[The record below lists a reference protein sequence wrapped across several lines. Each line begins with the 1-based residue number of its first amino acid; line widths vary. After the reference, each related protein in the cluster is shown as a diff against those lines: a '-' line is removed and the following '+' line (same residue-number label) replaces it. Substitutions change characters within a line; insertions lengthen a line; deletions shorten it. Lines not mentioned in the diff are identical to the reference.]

1 MAASD
6 SDAAGGPPTGPSTE
20 FTEQVRALTRAGVS
34 GEATSALFARL
45 YDELRSLAE
54 ALMARERSGHTLTP
68 TALVHEAFLRLVD
81 QSRIE
86 WLDRS
91 HFFGFAARVMRQVLV
106 DHARRRRAQKR
117 GGEQERVSL
126 TFAESITP
134 VDAPDVLALDMALD
148 ALAREDERSA
158 RVAEMRL
165 FAGLTVAEV
174 AAVLGVSE
182 RTAQADWSF
191 ARRWLARELS

>member
-6 SDAAGGPPTGPSTE
+6 SESPGGPPTGPSAD
-20 FTEQVRALTRAGVS
+20 FTEQVRALTRSGVG

-134 VDAPDVLALDMALD
+134 VEAPDVLALDLALD